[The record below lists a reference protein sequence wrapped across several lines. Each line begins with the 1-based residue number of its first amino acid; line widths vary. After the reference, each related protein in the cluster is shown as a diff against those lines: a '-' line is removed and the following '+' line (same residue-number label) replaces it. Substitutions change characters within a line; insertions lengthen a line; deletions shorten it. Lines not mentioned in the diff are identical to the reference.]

1 MNLFISYLWRD
12 PQLFFA
18 VAVIVVFSVCCHEYM
33 HTAVALKYGDDT
45 AASRGHLT
53 LNPFKQMGIFSL
65 IMLALFG
72 LAWGQVPVNPANLK
86 GRHAH
91 SMVAVAG
98 PLTNLVLSQVFILL
112 CFTVAY
118 MGIDNRFAIVM
129 LLYGGTLNILL
140 AILNMLPIPGMDGWT
155 VLSDFFPKLLKGE
168 NEVVKGTYFV
178 LIVLFFV
185 MFNKLFDICNSIS
198 RIEIELLARLFN

>member
-12 PQLFFA
+12 PQIFFA
-18 VAVIVVFSVCCHEYM
+18 VTIIVVFSVCCHEYM
-33 HTAVALKYGDDT
+33 HAAVALKYGDDT

-65 IMLALFG
+65 ILLALFG
-72 LAWGQVPVNPANLK
+72 LAWGQVPVNPANLQ
-86 GRHAH
+86 GRRAR
-91 SMVAVAG
+91 SIVAVSG
-98 PLTNLVLSQVFILL
+98 PLTNLVLSQLFILL

-118 MGIDNRFAIVM
+118 FGIENRFAFVM
-129 LLYGGTLNILL
+129 LLYGGTLNIML

-155 VLSDFFPKLLKGE
+155 VLTDFFPKLLKND
-168 NEVVKGTYFV
+168 NEAAKGTFFV

-185 MFNKLFDICNSIS
+185 SFNKIFDLCYALSLF
-198 RIEIELLARLFN
+198 EIKILASLFQ